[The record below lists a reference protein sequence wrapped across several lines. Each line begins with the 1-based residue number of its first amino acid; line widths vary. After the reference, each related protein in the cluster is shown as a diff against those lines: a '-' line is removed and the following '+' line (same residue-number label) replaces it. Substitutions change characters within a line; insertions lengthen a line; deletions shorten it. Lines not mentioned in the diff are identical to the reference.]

1 MQMQSL
7 TSAVGMIWFLFA
19 SRNHIVHLISGRPL
33 FFKWNSFTSLQI
45 IYGGSE
51 TQFLVLHSISL
62 IFNVDFLYQII
73 YLVYVYYQ
81 IQITSSMIDKMRYEF
96 ETKILYYH
104 AFIIIHN
111 HWYKIIIGNSLQ
123 KLGELQKEY
132 FVSRLSLNIMWAI
145 FYPLMS
151 YFQMI
156 QLGENWITNWLLT
169 S

>member
-81 IQITSSMIDKMRYEF
+81 IQIKSIRWDMNLKLKFCITTHSLS
-96 ETKILYYH
+96 
-104 AFIIIHN
+104 FIIIGTRLLWETPNKNSANCKRSTLFHACLSISCERFST
-111 HWYKIIIGNSLQ
+111 HLCHIFKWYNWARIELRIGC
-123 KLGELQKEY
+123 
-132 FVSRLSLNIMWAI
+132 
-145 FYPLMS
+145 
-151 YFQMI
+151 
-156 QLGENWITNWLLT
+156 
-169 S
+169 